1 MNRRANIK
9 APNADLSVEK
19 RYLRYE
25 SKINENKIIYRRQ
38 LIRAGEVAI
47 SDVGTKLYAKNGEKY
62 SILVSIK
69 SVPASGAEGG
79 TIEVTEL
86 DSAIKQYIADRK
98 DTPAQDFTYNRTA
111 EKYEAVKA
119 VCDGTAKE
127 FLVVFSDGTG
137 TYIKGEAQTWKNE
150 FSAGSAQE
158 ATLHIVATEIEDKTS
173 EEVTALIAA

>member
-1 MNRRANIK
+1 MN
-9 APNADLSVEK
+9 
-19 RYLRYE
+19 
-25 SKINENKIIYRRQ
+25 
-38 LIRAGEVAI
+38 RAGEVAY
-47 SDVGTKLYAKNGEKY
+47 SDVGTKLYVKGDSKY
-62 SILVSIK
+62 EVLIPIK

-86 DSAIKQYIADRK
+86 DSAIKQYIADRV

-119 VCDGTAKE
+119 ICDGTAKE

-158 ATLHIVATEIEDKTS
+158 ATLHIVATDIEDKTAT
-173 EEVTALIAA
+173 EVESLIA